1 MSRLNKFL
9 HTKSL
14 KINAIFNAIYSVL
27 SLLVPF
33 ITSPYISRVLGP
45 ENLGIQSY
53 YSSIVNYFVLFA
65 SFGFATFGIQFI
77 STAQTDK
84 AERSKRFFSIMV
96 AKSGF
101 GLVTIAIYLCT
112 IFPLFQSDKQALMLF
127 SIFSLN
133 IFAAAIDP
141 VFYFQGKENF
151 VSVSIRNM
159 IVRIIS
165 VVLIFLLVKTEND
178 LPAYVAIN
186 CGSQFVSAF
195 ILYFGLI
202 RGEIS
207 FTKPNKNDLT
217 FVTRK
222 AFGYFIPTVAI
233 TLFTSLNAT
242 LLGLFGYKGD
252 ESGYYSQAIN
262 IIQILSTL
270 IGSLT
275 TIVLARFSYLIQM
288 GNKEEIEREKEKI
301 FHAFWV
307 FSLPVCFGLIAIAA
321 NFVPDFFGLE
331 FQKSTYLVY
340 VMAPVIVLSALNG
353 LYGDM
358 YYRPAGKVWTQTICI
373 FISSFGNIAICCC
386 TIPFL
391 KSYGAAIGKLSAEI
405 IQIPLLVF
413 FSRGHMNPKIIY
425 IHMIKPLISSLL
437 MFVGVFLYCTY
448 IPFGNSTFLSW
459 VETLTAILLGIIIYG
474 VVEIALKD
482 TFVIQTLRQSASK
495 IKSVFCRKKIN
506 K

>member
-1 MSRLNKFL
+1 MGQLHKFL

-14 KINAIFNAIYSVL
+14 KINAIFNALYSIL

-45 ENLGIQSY
+45 ENLGVQSY

-84 AERSKRFFSIMV
+84 AERSKRFFSIMI

-101 GLVTIAIYLCT
+101 GFITVAIYLCT
-112 IFPLFQSDKQALMLF
+112 IFPIFRSDSQALLLF
-127 SIFSLN
+127 GTFSLN

-165 VVLIFLLVKTEND
+165 VILIFTLVRSEND

-186 CGSQFVSAF
+186 CGSQFISAA

-207 FTKPNKNDLT
+207 FIKPNKSDLLL
-217 FVTRK
+217 VIK
-222 AFGYFIPTVAI
+222 KSFGYFVPTVAV

-252 ESGYYSQAIN
+252 ESGYYSQAVN

-270 IGSLT
+270 VGSLT
-275 TIVLARFSYLIQM
+275 TIVLARFSYLLQT
-288 GNKEEIEREKEKI
+288 GNKEEIELEKEKI

-307 FSLPVCFGLIAIAA
+307 FSLPVCFGLIAIAG
-321 NFVPDFFGLE
+321 NFVPDFFGQD

-340 VMAPVIVLSALNG
+340 IMAPVIVLSALNG

-358 YYRPAGKVWTQTICI
+358 YYRPADKVWTQTMCI
-373 FISSFGNIAICCC
+373 FISSFGNIVICCC
-386 TIPFL
+386 TIPFV

-405 IQIPLLVF
+405 IQIPLLLY

-437 MFVGVFLYCTY
+437 MFVGIFLYCTY
-448 IPFGNSTFLSW
+448 MPFGDSTLLSW
-459 VETLTAILLGIIIYG
+459 VETFTAIFLGIIIYG
-474 VVEIALKD
+474 ISEIILKD
-482 TFVIQTLRQSASK
+482 SFVIQTLRQSISK
-495 IKSVFCRKKIN
+495 IKSIFSRP
-506 K
+506 